1 MALGALTILAIAYF
15 SSSFDIESRAFIC
28 MAAMFICSEIQYK
41 QK

>member
-28 MAAMFICSEIQYK
+28 MTLMFISAEIQSK